1 MNYTNKYQLPQ
12 WIKSDRI
19 LMYDFNNSMAAIEN
33 GMAANASATSAAQS
47 AANSAKSTATSA
59 KSTAET
65 ALTKAQSTFYI
76 GKYTGTGSE
85 CLHVCFLVK
94 PKFIIIYGGNST
106 TELSEAQNHMQ
117 YFFMG
122 GGEKILYQIE
132 LREDGFKVFMDPSRV
147 RYPILNE
154 KGRVYEFIVFR

>member
-19 LMYDFNNSMAAIEN
+19 LMDDFNNAMSAIEN
-33 GMAANASATSAAQS
+33 GMAANASAASAAQS

-122 GGEKILYQIE
+122 GGEKVLYQFEIT
-132 LREDGFKVFMDPSRV
+132 DQGFNIYNDSSRT

-154 KGRVYEFIVFR
+154 KGRRYEYIIFR